1 MKDILGQAIADRFY
15 RSSTAK
21 LRVHTRWGLRAD
33 GQPIGSS
40 SEIMPV
46 KTYFRESDDMPEL
59 EWTALQHCKGKILD
73 IGAGAGSHSLLL
85 QRMGMD
91 VTALDIS
98 PLNTAV
104 IKARGVKKVLRR
116 DFFSLQPGSSAPYD
130 TLLLLM
136 NGIGLAGTLD
146 GLHLFLQKAHTLLC
160 PDGALVFDSSDVAYL
175 YHDRPPRKSR
185 TQRTGSP
192 LSGDYYGEINYQYE
206 YRRQHT
212 DWFKWLFV
220 DKRTLRRIATKE
232 GWKMQILFQDQFD
245 QYLVKLT
252 PDRP

>member
-15 RSSTAK
+15 RSSAAR

-40 SEIMPV
+40 TEIMPV
-46 KTYFRESDDMPEL
+46 KTYFRSSDDMPEL

-85 QRMGMD
+85 QGMGMD
-91 VTALDIS
+91 VTAMDIS
-98 PLNTAV
+98 PLNAAV
-104 IKARGVKKVLRR
+104 MKERGVKKVISR
-116 DFFSLQPGSSAPYD
+116 DFFSLQPGNPPYD

-146 GLHLFLQKAHTLLC
+146 GLHLFLQKAHTLIR
-160 PDGALVFDSSDVAYL
+160 PGGALVFDSSDVAYL
-175 YHDRPPRKSR
+175 YRGRTPRKSAA
-185 TQRTGSP
+185 QQAGIP

-206 YRRQHT
+206 YRRQRT

-232 GWKMQILFQDQFD
+232 RWKLQILFQDQFD

-252 PDRP
+252 PDRS